1 VVTADRSEVRLVNAS
16 SLLALVRLPLLDEL
30 AFPTLA
36 LLHRFLFLLMLT
48 LDLLPPLGG
57 VARALV
63 YSNDLQRSEQ
73 WPQRGNRLV
82 CLPAAREEFRD
93 AVRRD
98 LVGQTAMF
106 VNDYRAANLR
116 R

>member
-1 VVTADRSEVRLVNAS
+1 MTADRSEVRLVNAS

-48 LDLLPPLGG
+48 LDLLPLLGL
-57 VARALV
+57 ARALV

-73 WPQRGNRLV
+73 WPRRGNRLV
-82 CLPAAREEFRD
+82 CLPSVAREEFRD